1 MGSFPYPRNGIL
13 KLDYEFILI
22 FKKLGNAPRPTLEQ
36 KELSVLSKDEWN
48 TYFSSHWTF
57 GGARQDG
64 HIAVFPEELPKRL
77 IRMFSFVGETVFDPF
92 MGSGTT
98 ALAAKNLGRN
108 SIGYEINSS
117 FIDYYKQK
125 LNTNQIDLDQTV
137 YRFERDEQTI
147 AVEESISQLPYIFRD
162 PHKMD
167 KKVDVKKLRFG
178 SVIDKDSNAQR
189 EDYYS
194 VKEIINSNTIVLN
207 NNLLIRLLGIKEKKE
222 ANEAAINFIR
232 EKVKGHKVFMKF
244 DNVKYDD
251 ENNLLCYLYLDNKTF
266 INAHLLKAGLV
277 NIDES
282 IDFKYKIKFQSL
294 SHGKGMD

>member
-1 MGSFPYPRNGIL
+1 M
-13 KLDYEFILI
+13 
-22 FKKLGNAPRPTLEQ
+22 
-36 KELSVLSKDEWN
+36 
-48 TYFSSHWTF
+48 
-57 GGARQDG
+57 
-64 HIAVFPEELPKRL
+64 
-77 IRMFSFVGETVFDPF
+77 
-92 MGSGTT
+92 
-98 ALAAKNLGRN
+98 
-108 SIGYEINSS
+108 
-117 FIDYYKQK
+117 
-125 LNTNQIDLDQTV
+125 
-137 YRFERDEQTI
+137 
-147 AVEESISQLPYIFRD
+147 EESISQLPYIFRD